1 MRAGRSAC
9 LCWSLLSVCVL
20 LVSADRKIITAD
32 SGQTATLPCRGPNSD
47 IIGVEW
53 SRADLKTQYVL
64 LYRDEQLDPTNQ
76 HPNFK
81 DRVDLQDRQ
90 MTDGDVSLIL
100 KDVKTEDTGTYEC
113 RLLDGK
119 SISSI
124 YLRVVDPPGQTGG
137 HTEDGGK
144 EDGFV
149 GLRAGLPLPVMFIIA
164 GVFLIYRKHKK
175 RRRHGLYYHV

>member
-1 MRAGRSAC
+1 M
-9 LCWSLLSVCVL
+9 
-20 LVSADRKIITAD
+20 
-32 SGQTATLPCRGPNSD
+32 
-47 IIGVEW
+47 EW

-81 DRVDLQDRQ
+81 DRADLQDRQ
-90 MTDGDVSLIL
+90 MTDGEVSLIL

-124 YLRVVDPPGQTGG
+124 YLRVVAPG
-137 HTEDGGK
+137 E
-144 EDGFV
+144 
-149 GLRAGLPLPVMFIIA
+149 
-164 GVFLIYRKHKK
+164 
-175 RRRHGLYYHV
+175 